1 MKSFELFEAQET
13 EAHKEALARGLKYK
27 GFGYWADN
35 SGNVVARSL
44 GGKLQPV
51 EKSEVDDSEGGAEV
65 AQMAKGKSYDD
76 IATGGPQ
83 EPVSMGEVKPGE
95 EKAPKDEGQWEPGPD
110 GDTDVG
116 TEKNEV
122 EDDIFVDKDQDSD
135 DWVAGPDGSNFK
147 NFKSFD
153 KMQESALLELN
164 ANWTGKS
171 KGRPLI
177 PDDGSAQLSLDVGQG
192 AANEAKKRGLNSDGH
207 GYWLDNA
214 GNPVAKTVDGKLVDL
229 TPQEIKRHDL
239 GSRVPGRTTM
249 RDMVKGNRPVDGV
262 MQKRIGAAKDAL
274 ANVSPSERDKYIDAK
289 MATKDGTYKKG
300 SEKGPYHKA
309 MDAQKAIDRMSEDD
323 YHKQQAIAELN
334 EDSKQYFLDPEY
346 DLSDDNLGEELG
358 TGAFGSVYLSDD
370 GENVIKDG
378 QIGRNEMQ
386 ALDLLKDFEGFPK
399 LINAEFTS
407 LFKSVETWEAQ
418 GSASQ
423 TPEMTS
429 GDEMGSFWQ
438 QTEAAQGRYAMSRA
452 FGLPVSDVSYDWDE
466 SSHETATENFWQLLA
481 TMHKQGISHND
492 LHGGNVFFDSML
504 TPTILDLGLAKVDKL
519 TALMEALGSQSDE
532 NYQLSDALGMHNLS
546 QETIDKLEANRHAF
560 IDQISDDYSG
570 DEWADEDREFLINM
584 FSGDIRIKEEEIDD
598 YYERLNF
605 SDDQLQGYI
614 DMLYDGLGQEPED
627 NRSELERRMEG
638 GYKKMMDR
646 IAQANGYSDGE
657 AMAGMFNA
665 ANDMRRERGEEDIP
679 FKGVDITRN
688 PRKNK

>member
-1 MKSFELFEAQET
+1 MKSFKLFEAQET
-13 EAHKEALARGLKYK
+13 EAHKEALARGLKYR

-35 SGNVVARSL
+35 SGKVVARSL
-44 GGKLQPV
+44 GGRLQPV
-51 EKSEVDDSEGGAEV
+51 EKTEVDDSEGGAET

-76 IATGGPQ
+76 VAAGGAQ
-83 EPVSMGEVKPGE
+83 QPVAMGEVKPGE
-95 EKAPKDEGQWEPGPD
+95 EKAPKEEGQWKPGPD

-116 TEKNEV
+116 TKKNEV
-122 EDDIFVDKDQDSD
+122 EDDVFVDKDQDD
-135 DWVAGPDGSNFK
+135 DKWVAGADGSNFK

-153 KMQESALLELN
+153 KMQEAVEQ
-164 ANWTGKS
+164 
-171 KGRPLI
+171 
-177 PDDGSAQLSLDVGQG
+177 QLSLDAGQG
-192 AANEAKKRGLNSDGH
+192 AANEARKRGLNSDGH

-214 GNPVAKTVDGKLVDL
+214 GNPVAKTENGKLVDL

-249 RDMVKGNRPVDGV
+249 RDMMKGNREPAGL

-274 ANVSPSERDKYIDAK
+274 ANLSPSERDKYIDDK

-323 YHKQQAIAELN
+323 YNKQQAIAELN
-334 EDSKQYFLDPEY
+334 DDSKQYFINPDY

-370 GENVIKDG
+370 GENVIKEG

-407 LFKSVETWEAQ
+407 LFKSIQTWEAQ

-627 NRSELERRMEG
+627 NRSDLERRMEG